1 MKKIILKFNFNSK
14 NPALQV
20 YKSIVYKSKYNQLNL
35 LKVSKVKVSLCKK
48 NFLLDTRC
56 YTDVKQ
62 QGH

>member
-48 NFLLDTRC
+48 NVLLDTRC